1 MSARSVL
8 VLAALAIGGLVVYSS
23 VNGDDTDLDLVAP
36 IGERSVVDVGDD
48 GVSLGDMTVFS
59 GPLEEDGD
67 RAGRVDGV
75 CTITSAP
82 GEDAERRQR
91 CEVTL
96 TLGDGETELQ
106 LASVGRV
113 EADDVVFSIVGGGG
127 DYAGAG
133 GDATFDYTD
142 PDRTRIEVSLSD

>member
-1 MSARSVL
+1 MRSVL
-8 VLAALAIGGLVVYSS
+8 VLAALALGGLVLFSS
-23 VNGDDTDLDLVAP
+23 LGGDDKSLDLVAP
-36 IGERSVVDVGDD
+36 SGERSVVDVGDD

-59 GPLEEDGD
+59 GALEDD
-67 RAGRVDGV
+67 KGRIDGV

-82 GEDAERRQR
+82 DDEAQRRQR

-106 LASVGRV
+106 LSSVGRV

-142 PDRTRIEVSLSD
+142 PDRTRIDVSLTD

>member
-1 MSARSVL
+1 MRSVL
-8 VLAALAIGGLVVYSS
+8 VLAAILFGGLVILSS
-23 VNGDDTDLDLVAP
+23 LGGDEESLDLVAP
-36 IGERSVVDVGDD
+36 AGDRSVVDVGDD

-59 GPLEEDGD
+59 GPLEDD
-67 RAGRVDGV
+67 AGRIDGV

-82 GEDAERRQR
+82 DEESERRQR

-113 EADDVVFSIVGGGG
+113 EADDVVFSVVGGGG
-127 DYAGAG
+127 EYAGAG

-142 PDRTRIEVSLSD
+142 PDRTRIEVSLDD

>member
-8 VLAALAIGGLVVYSS
+8 LLVALGIGGLVVYSS
-23 VNGDDTDLDLVAP
+23 LGGDDSDLDLVAP
-36 IGERSVVDVGDD
+36 TAERSVVDVGDD

-59 GPLEEDGD
+59 GPLEEGGD

-75 CTITSAP
+75 CTITGAP
-82 GEDAERRQR
+82 GDDAERRQR

-113 EADDVVFSIVGGGG
+113 EADEVVFSVVGGGG

-133 GDATFDYTD
+133 GDATFDYSD
-142 PDRTRIEVSLSD
+142 PDRTRIEVTLSD

>member
-1 MSARSVL
+1 MRAVL
-8 VLAALAIGGLVVYSS
+8 VVAAIALGGLVLFSS
-23 VNGDDTDLDLVAP
+23 LGGDEKSFDLVAP
-36 IGERSVVDVGDD
+36 TGERSVVDVGED

-59 GPLEEDGD
+59 GSLEDDE
-67 RAGRVDGV
+67 GRIDGV

-82 GEDAERRQR
+82 EDEAEHRQR

-96 TLGDGETELQ
+96 TLDDGETELQ

-113 EADDVVFSIVGGGG
+113 EADDVIFSIVGGGG
-127 DYAGAG
+127 EYAGAG

-142 PDRTRIEVSLSD
+142 PDRTRIEVSLDD

>member
-1 MSARSVL
+1 MRSVL
-8 VLAALAIGGLVVYSS
+8 VLAAIALGGLVIFSS
-23 VNGDDTDLDLVAP
+23 LGGDEKNLDLVAP
-36 IGERSVVDVGDD
+36 AGERSVVDVGDD

-59 GPLEEDGD
+59 GSLEDGE
-67 RAGRVDGV
+67 GRIDGV

-82 GEDAERRQR
+82 DDEAEHRQR

-113 EADDVVFSIVGGGG
+113 EADDVIFSVVGGGG
-127 DYAGAG
+127 NHAGAG

-142 PDRTRIEVSLSD
+142 PDRTRIKVSLDD